1 MRLKIKVVY
10 FANTSSMYGDNIA
23 LLNII
28 EDLQDSIIP
37 YFITGQKGDF
47 TDVLEKKGYPYYLI
61 PFRINLYPQVNSIR
75 DFFLFLPRL
84 LRTYIQNAFCLIKS
98 IKIVRTIKPN
108 LIHTNNGLINEGFLT
123 AKKLKIKH
131 IWHIREYGILD
142 VGQCHFPSNKA
153 FSRMISSKDNYSIA
167 ITKGIFDYF
176 KMTNNAKVIY
186 DGVFKSSLSEV
197 FNEKKKYFLFVGRLC
212 EAKGIEALIDAFLE
226 FSEFDNSYSLIIVG
240 NGEEK
245 YLKKIHKTI
254 FEYNKTSKIR
264 FVGYSNQVDTYMRE
278 ATALIVPS
286 RFEGFGL
293 ITAEAMVHGCLVIGN
308 NTAGTKEQ
316 FDNGYAYT
324 GQEIGIRYS
333 GHNELVASLKQITT
347 NEIDYYFP
355 ILNRAS
361 ATAMNLYSSKNNSSK
376 VLKLYECLISEF

>member
-1 MRLKIKVVY
+1 MKLKIKVVY
-10 FANTSSMYGDNIA
+10 FAATSSMYGDNIA

-47 TDVLEKKGYPYYLI
+47 TNVLEKKGYPYYLI

-75 DFFLFLPRL
+75 DFLMFLPRL
-84 LRTYIQNAFCLIKS
+84 LRTYIQNAICLIKS
-98 IKIVRTIKPN
+98 VKIVRAIKPN
-108 LIHTNNGLINEGFLT
+108 LIHTNNGLINQGFLT
-123 AKKLKIKH
+123 AKKLRIKH

-153 FSRMISSKDNYSIA
+153 FSRMISSKDNYSVA

-176 KMTNNAKVIY
+176 EMKKNATVIY
-186 DGVFKSSLSEV
+186 DGVFKDSKSEV

-212 EAKGIEALIDAFLE
+212 EAKGIEALIDAFIE
-226 FSEFDNSYSLIIVG
+226 FSHFDNSFSLIIVG
-240 NGEEK
+240 GGEEK
-245 YLKKIHKTI
+245 YLRKIQKTI
-254 FEYNKTSKIR
+254 FDFSRTSNIK
-264 FVGYSNQVDTYMRE
+264 FVGYSNQVETYMSE
-278 ATALIVPS
+278 ATAIIVPS

-293 ITAEAMVHGCLVIGN
+293 ITAEAMVQGCLVIGN

-316 FDNGYAYT
+316 FDNGFAYT

-333 GHNELVASLKQITT
+333 GHNELVESLKQIST
-347 NEIDYYFP
+347 NGIEYYFP
-355 ILNRAS
+355 LINKAS
-361 ATAMNLYSSKNNSSK
+361 STAMNLYSIKNNSSK
-376 VLKLYECLISEF
+376 VLKLYESLIFDF